1 MLHQLK
7 AFVPKPLLQG
17 YHYALARLAA
27 FAYRNPSRELIVIGV
42 TGTNGKTTT
51 AYFIAKALEAS
62 GAPTGCTTTAIM
74 KIGDKEWVNK
84 TKMTMPGRFFLQRT
98 LRQMVRAG
106 CRYAVIETSSQ
117 GLTQHRHIGIAY
129 DIAVFTNLT
138 PEHLEAHGGFA
149 SYKKAKRLL
158 FEYLEKLPPKKLGGS
173 IVPRGN
179 VLNADSPHAAFYET
193 PGVKTAWYGLQ
204 TKHGLFAEDVR
215 LQPQGSCFTV
225 NDIPVTL
232 KLPGAYNVENALAAL
247 ATCQILHVDVKKAA
261 ENLGRVMRVP
271 GRFDRVDV
279 GQPWTVV
286 IDYAPEPESFR
297 RLYETLDLIPRKR
310 TIHVLGKCG
319 GGRDAASRPTLG
331 KLAAEKADIV
341 IVTNEDPY
349 DDEPMEIIDQV
360 AAGAKAGGKQE
371 GETLFR
377 ILDRRDAIKKAMSL
391 AQSGDLVV
399 MTGKGCETWMCVAG
413 GKKLPWNEQE
423 AAEEAIHEAL
433 AARKNRS

>member
-1 MLHQLK
+1 MFHRIK
-7 AFVPKPLLQG
+7 ALVPKPLLQL

-27 FAYRNPSRELIVIGV
+27 FAYGNPSRELIVIGV

-51 AYFIAKALEAS
+51 AYFIAKALEAT
-62 GAPTGCTTTAIM
+62 GAKTGCTTTALM
-74 KIGDKEWVNK
+74 KIGDKEWLNK

-98 LRQMVRAG
+98 LREMVKAG

-138 PEHLEAHGGFA
+138 PEHLEAHGGFEA
-149 SYKKAKRLL
+149 YKKAKRLL
-158 FEYLEKLPPKKLGGS
+158 FAHLEKLPPKTLDGS
-173 IVPRGN
+173 VVPR
-179 VLNADSPHAAFYET
+179 VSILNADSPHAAFYAI
-193 PGVKTAWYGLQ
+193 PGVKTEWYGLQ
-204 TKHGLFAEDVR
+204 TKRGLFAENVR

-225 NDIPVTL
+225 YDIPVTL
-232 KLPGAYNVENALAAL
+232 QLPGAYNVENALAAL
-247 ATCQILHVDVKKAA
+247 ATCQALQVDVKKAA
-261 ENLGRVMRVP
+261 EHLGRITRVP

-279 GQPWTVV
+279 GQPWTVI

-297 RLYETLDLIPRKR
+297 RLYETLELIPRKR

-360 AAGAKAGGKQE
+360 AAGAKDAGKQE

-377 ILDRRDAIKKAMSL
+377 ILDRREAIKKAMSL
-391 AQSGDLVV
+391 AQPGDLVV

-423 AAEEAIHEAL
+423 AAEQAIREVL
-433 AARKNRS
+433 AVR